1 MRCAFAVSLLLPV
14 SLLLVVAKPVVPVH
28 YKPDGG
34 LWPRFDGG
42 NGALRYHEKA
52 AVEWVD
58 PGMLSDCAVLA
69 RKRVLARS
77 TVLSRNMMA
86 SRRA

>member
-52 AVEWVD
+52 AVE
-58 PGMLSDCAVLA
+58 
-69 RKRVLARS
+69 
-77 TVLSRNMMA
+77 
-86 SRRA
+86 